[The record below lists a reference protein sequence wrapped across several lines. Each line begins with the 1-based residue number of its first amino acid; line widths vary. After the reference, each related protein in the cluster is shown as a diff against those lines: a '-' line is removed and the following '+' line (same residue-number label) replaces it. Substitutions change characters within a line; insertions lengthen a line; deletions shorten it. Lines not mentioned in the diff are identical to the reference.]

1 MLRLLRPKQWTKN
14 VLLFAALVFA
24 KELFDAQAFAT
35 ACLAF
40 VAFCLASSSAY
51 VVNDLVD
58 AERDR
63 LHPDKRHRPIA
74 SGEVSTGA
82 AVALALALTVAGLGL
97 AFRIGAP
104 FGGSVITYIAL
115 THFYSF
121 VGKNVVVLD
130 IMLIAA
136 GFVIRAVAGALA
148 IDVPFSDWFV
158 LCTLFGAMFI
168 ALSKRRA
175 EIQAMGSGAARS
187 RPVLERYSEETLTA
201 FIGTT
206 MAGAVISYTLYVQYI
221 LQKFGPELRLLAFT
235 VPFVIFGIFR
245 YHLVAERTNLGE
257 KPEELALRD
266 RPLQAS
272 LLGFAVVAVVA
283 LYAGG

>member
-1 MLRLLRPKQWTKN
+1 VLRLLRPKQWTKN

-24 KELFDAQAFAT
+24 KELFDPQALLT

-74 SGEVSTGA
+74 AGEVSRGA
-82 AVALALALTVAGLGL
+82 ATVLALVLTVAALGL
-97 AFRIGAP
+97 SFWIGAP
-104 FGGSVITYIAL
+104 FGASVITYVAL

-130 IMLIAA
+130 IMLIAT

-158 LCTLFGAMFI
+158 MCTLFGAMFI

-175 EIQAMGSGAARS
+175 EIQALGSGSSRS
-187 RPVLERYSEETLTA
+187 RPVLEKYSEGTLTA
-201 FIGTT
+201 FIGTS
-206 MAGAVISYTLYVQYI
+206 MAGAVISYTLYVQNI
-221 LQKFGPELRLLAFT
+221 LQDSGSELRLLAFT

-245 YHLVAERTNLGE
+245 YHLVAESSSLGE
-257 KPEELALRD
+257 RPEELALRD